1 MTEAAHHAGGGHQR
15 CAHEHV
21 AQVGD
26 GGIGQ
31 AALEV
36 LLLQGHGGAEQD
48 GEAAQPQHDQLH
60 HGAGQELRAEHV
72 VDGAQ
77 YGIRAGVDHR
87 HGMQQ
92 GGDGRGGHGGRGQ
105 PGIHGEHRSLGA
117 EADECQQ
124 EHAPQQLLMPGE
136 LLRIQDAAQG
146 EVSARAVHQREHQR
160 HKGHGRAA
168 DGEVQV
174 LAPRADG
181 GRVLLVGD
189 QGQGDQGQALVEDVE
204 GEQVRRHG
212 DGQGDAVGHGV
223 EGEEGVGPLL
233 MGHVLK
239 AVEGGQGPQERHQS
253 GEHAAHAVQ
262 AEHQV
267 QLGAHAQAHQG
278 VEPVGAVQQ
287 QAQHHQRCG
296 DHHRLHVDAPAL
308 HRAETE
314 QRKQC
319 AAQKRHKQRQENQH
333 RASSFLT
340 SGLRPARPAVRS
352 APAGTCP
359 AKPTAPSAQS
369 AGSAS
374 ASWARTWQTCGDCPP
389 RQPRGRRHG

>member
-1 MTEAAHHAGGGHQR
+1 
-15 CAHEHV
+15 
-21 AQVGD
+21 
-26 GGIGQ
+26 
-31 AALEV
+31 
-36 LLLQGHGGAEQD
+36 
-48 GEAAQPQHDQLH
+48 
-60 HGAGQELRAEHV
+60 
-72 VDGAQ
+72 
-77 YGIRAGVDHR
+77 
-87 HGMQQ
+87 
-92 GGDGRGGHGGRGQ
+92 
-105 PGIHGEHRSLGA
+105 
-117 EADECQQ
+117 
-124 EHAPQQLLMPGE
+124 MPGE

-146 EVSARAVHQREHQR
+146 EVSPRAVHQREHQR

-212 DGQGDAVGHGV
+212 DGQGNAVGHGI

-233 MGHVLK
+233 VLHVFK
-239 AVEGGQGPQERHQS
+239 AVEGGQGPQERHQP

-267 QLGAHAQAHQG
+267 QLGANAQAHQG

-296 DHHRLHVDAPAL
+296 NDHRLHIDTPAL
-308 HRAETE
+308 HRAEME
-314 QRKQC
+314 QRQQQPAHKG
-319 AAQKRHKQRQENQH
+319 HKQRQKNQH
-333 RASSFLT
+333 RSSSFLT
-340 SGLRPARPAVRS
+340 SAPQPARPAARS

-359 AKPTAPSAQS
+359 AAPTAPSAEP

-374 ASWARTWQTCGDCPP
+374 ASWARIWRTCGDCPP
-389 RQPRGRRHG
+389 HPPRGRTRG